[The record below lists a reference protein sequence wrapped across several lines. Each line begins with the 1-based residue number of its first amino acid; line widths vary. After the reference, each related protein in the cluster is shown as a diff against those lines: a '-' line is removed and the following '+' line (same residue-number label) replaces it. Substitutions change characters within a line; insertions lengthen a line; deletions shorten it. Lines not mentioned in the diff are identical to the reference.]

1 MQKFNDSY
9 YTWKGIGWEDKTFI
23 WDMRDLVFNHE
34 ELKNDKFLNYYKG
47 VYYLSDKGIEW
58 TSDRS
63 GYYNQ
68 LDSHVATMFYQGVD
82 AEFMYYLNKHPNR
95 DKWLKKYFNKPV
107 KELVEYMT
115 LKTANWKL

>member
-1 MQKFNDSY
+1 MKKFNDKY
-9 YTWKGIGWEDKTFI
+9 YTAKQIDWEDKCFW
-23 WDMRDLVFNHE
+23 WDLRRLTRNE
-34 ELKNDKFLNYYKG
+34 ELKDDKFLNYYKG
-47 VYYLSDKGIEW
+47 VYYLADKGVQW
-58 TSDRS
+58 TSEMS
-63 GYYNQ
+63 GYFTQ
-68 LDSHVATMFYQGVD
+68 LDSHVETIFYQGVD